1 MEMNWTTIGILI
13 AVWVVGYLLGLLESA
28 IKNDSKKERDDVNL
42 REGEELAE
50 GETPSAFEAE
60 DLEPEVLTIFKRVS
74 GALKLRLDG
83 KMVEY
88 KSDLTVE
95 ERERLLS
102 LIISLRPWVDGA
114 KTASSSAPLP
124 ADAKIPVVAK
134 PVPKVNLEL
143 DPDLEKA
150 SLENLSMLE
159 QIDRVLQKKLNGHPL
174 EQRSISLGAAP
185 DGGLLVKVGFD
196 EYESIDK
203 IPEQAIQDIIRE
215 ASAEWEARVTPT

>member
-50 GETPSAFEAE
+50 GETPSAFERE

-83 KMVEY
+83 EMVEY